1 MSNTQYQPGLCN
13 IGGAEVARRKQVAQF
28 GGALYLIFSLIFI
41 IKNYSLS
48 LTAVIFLPAMIF
60 AVGFIQSR
68 RKFCLAF
75 GLMGTFNFQRV
86 GTLTKIEDRES
97 LAADRRTALTIL
109 LQALGLALALTAATY
124 LLNSLI

>member
-86 GTLTKIEDRES
+86 GTLTKIEDRAS

-109 LQALGLALALTAATY
+109 LQALGLALALTAATS
-124 LLNSLI
+124 LLNSII

>member
-109 LQALGLALALTAATY
+109 LQALGLALALTAATS
-124 LLNSLI
+124 LLNSII

>member
-86 GTLTKIEDRES
+86 GTLTKIEDRAS